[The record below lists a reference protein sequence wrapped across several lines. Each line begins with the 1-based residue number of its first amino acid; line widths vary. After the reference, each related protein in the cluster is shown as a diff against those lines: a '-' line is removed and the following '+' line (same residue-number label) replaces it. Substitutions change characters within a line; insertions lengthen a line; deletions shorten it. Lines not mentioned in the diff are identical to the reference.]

1 MGAALRKRQIA
12 ANIKAGRALG
22 LSRIVGDEREAV
34 EPGGGGDDRIG
45 RAYGLAGSAQF
56 SPHARRFIQHDGV
69 DGQHDEPA
77 QIGLGLR
84 VGGEAGQKLHH
95 GDARQVERARIV
107 FGSPCAGL
115 VGGDSL
121 LAPLERDKEIG
132 VVNHRSERR
141 ATMRSTPSASKA
153 LKGAG

>member
-1 MGAALRKRQIA
+1 VGAALRKRQIA

-77 QIGLGLR
+77 QIG
-84 VGGEAGQKLHH
+84 
-95 GDARQVERARIV
+95 
-107 FGSPCAGL
+107 
-115 VGGDSL
+115 
-121 LAPLERDKEIG
+121 
-132 VVNHRSERR
+132 
-141 ATMRSTPSASKA
+141 SASASVAKTA
-153 LKGAG
+153 KNSTTAMRGR